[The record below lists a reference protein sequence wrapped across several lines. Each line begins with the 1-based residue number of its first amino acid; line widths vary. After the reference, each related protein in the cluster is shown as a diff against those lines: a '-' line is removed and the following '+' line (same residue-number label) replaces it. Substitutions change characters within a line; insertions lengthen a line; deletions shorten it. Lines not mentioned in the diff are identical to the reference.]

1 MEAPGIYELDFLNEL
16 IEEVTGIDKLLKAV
30 ASGKVQTDRIL
41 YNRVPKCASTTL
53 RYIFGDLATANN
65 FNLEVSSNFAQ
76 EAVNETGEV
85 RAFQLLWGRWVEHIQ
100 SIIAAMLLH
109 VE

>member
-1 MEAPGIYELDFLNEL
+1 VEAPGIYELDFLNEL

-41 YNRVPKCASTTL
+41 YNRVPKCSSTTL

-65 FNLEVSSNFAQ
+65 FNLEVSNNFAQ

-85 RAFQLLWGRWVEHIQ
+85 RHWNIHP
-100 SIIAAMLLH
+100 
-109 VE
+109 